1 MTIKSATF
9 AVAESQAQGLANS
22 MGWPGEVMDN
32 GDGTVTLSP
41 PDAWDDEENPGKVAA
56 SKLTGNKDC
65 HVFASMAVPSE
76 GEWMAVVIQGTP
88 ALVLIDQGS
97 GEGWLTLQAPA
108 DFDVPESV
116 LIPFQ
121 QRLTQTETASMDLEQ
136 DVELAAGKKK
146 SEVDQLIELR
156 QEYDKLQFSKSKL
169 SVHGKNPTSSRIISA
184 KKGLIER
191 EKEFKDKLK
200 KLVPSGRIP
209 TMESLQ
215 NRKMR
220 ESGIKPPT
228 KAEKDSASE
237 RRMLKSEKDRQTRV
251 ATTVKKHGVTE
262 SEANTLHRGKYP
274 KSYYKDERD
283 LDEISHKLKNPR
295 LTDEQEAKLEKELKD
310 LRTKFKEKKKKYD
323 AVLKEGREE
332 SSVQPD
338 TRTQVLA
345 NVSSDPA
352 TPAYQE
358 ASITGVTP
366 EGHISVAF
374 ADGDI
379 GVYQG
384 KFDPAG
390 LMPIAE
396 AAGVEVASF
405 RHHTMVLANVGTA
418 AAPEYAEA
426 EVIGSTEEG
435 HLEVAFADGDV
446 GIYRSLFHPTGIL
459 PLGVT
464 AETASV
470 LIEVAARTAM
480 TPEQKLKR
488 AQDLLKLRTL
498 HDKYETNTDALKGKK
513 GPENKAKRDKNN
525 EDKAKLRAKLD
536 KMGVTSLP
544 SKAHLQRTIKQHSDL
559 PTRMRA
565 SDKKPA
571 AKVPTNKAA
580 RDAAKKK
587 YAPAK
592 EDKGLDMRIKAPGY
606 AERNFGPA
614 AMKRKEERKSL
625 PKATQ
630 DKIKKLEAKIEE
642 TLTDIH
648 KGSISKRDVQTARDQ
663 VKAWKEQV
671 KELSTPAK

>member
-9 AVAESQAQGLANS
+9 AEAESQAQGLANS

-65 HVFASMAVPSE
+65 HVFASMVVPSE

-121 QRLTQTETASMDLEQ
+121 QRLTQTETASMDIDQ
-136 DVELAAGKKK
+136 NVELAAGKKA
-146 SEVDQLIELR
+146 SEVDVLLKLR
-156 QEYDKLQFSKSKL
+156 AEYDSIKTAKSRVGIL
-169 SVHGKNPTSSRIISA
+169 RA
-184 KKGLIER
+184 KKPAEYKKKVADLNKR
-191 EKEFKDKLK
+191 EEKLK
-200 KLVPSGRIP
+200 AAIEKIIPSGRMP
-209 TMESLQ
+209 SHDSLVR
-215 NRKMR
+215 RKAA
-220 ESGIKPPT
+220 EAGKPVAPVKRVSKEDKD
-228 KAEKDSASE
+228 KAA
-237 RRMLKSEKDRQTRV
+237 KDRIHQNMLQDSKRTSD
-251 ATTVKKHGVTE
+251 TVKKHGVSE
-262 SEANTLHRGKYP
+262 SEARTLHRGKYP
-274 KSYYKDERD
+274 KSYMQAEKD
-283 LDEISHKLKNPR
+283 LDELTHKLKDPD
-295 LTDEQEAKLEKELKD
+295 LTDAQEAKLEKEVKERRAQLKS
-310 LRTKFKEKKKKYD
+310 KKKKYD
-323 AVLKEGREE
+323 AVLKETEE
-332 SSVQPD
+332 SSVKPV

-352 TPAYQE
+352 TPDYQE

-366 EGHISVAF
+366 EGNISVAF

-405 RHHTMVLANVGTA
+405 KHHTMVLANVGTA

-426 EVIGSTEEG
+426 EVVGSTEEG

-480 TPEQKLKR
+480 SPEQKLKR
-488 AQDLLKLRTL
+488 AEDLLKLRIL

-513 GPENKAKRDKNN
+513 GPDNKAKRDKNN
-525 EDKAKLRAKLD
+525 ADKVKLRAKLD

-571 AKVPTNKAA
+571 VKPGAKP
-580 RDAAKKK
+580 AAKKPAAK
-587 YAPAK
+587 KTIVSLNDDIKLAKSRLKSAKLRGDESTIKHAEAQIEKWTDELNDLLRAKGHDIPVRKKPAAKEAPASNTREVNRMAK
-592 EDKGLDMRIKAPGY
+592 MMKKYKG
-606 AERNFGPA
+606 
-614 AMKRKEERKSL
+614 
-625 PKATQ
+625 
-630 DKIKKLEAKIEE
+630 
-642 TLTDIH
+642 
-648 KGSISKRDVQTARDQ
+648 
-663 VKAWKEQV
+663 
-671 KELSTPAK
+671 

>member
-9 AVAESQAQGLANS
+9 AEAESQAKGLSNS
-22 MGWPGEVMDN
+22 MGWPGEVLDN

-56 SKLTGNKDC
+56 SKLTGKKDC

-121 QRLTQTETASMDLEQ
+121 QRLTQTETASM
-136 DVELAAGKKK
+136 KKT
-146 SEVDQLIELR
+146 I
-156 QEYDKLQFSKSKL
+156 
-169 SVHGKNPTSSRIISA
+169 
-184 KKGLIER
+184 
-191 EKEFKDKLK
+191 
-200 KLVPSGRIP
+200 
-209 TMESLQ
+209 
-215 NRKMR
+215 
-220 ESGIKPPT
+220 
-228 KAEKDSASE
+228 
-237 RRMLKSEKDRQTRV
+237 
-251 ATTVKKHGVTE
+251 
-262 SEANTLHRGKYP
+262 
-274 KSYYKDERD
+274 
-283 LDEISHKLKNPR
+283 
-295 LTDEQEAKLEKELKD
+295 
-310 LRTKFKEKKKKYD
+310 
-323 AVLKEGREE
+323 
-332 SSVQPD
+332 
-338 TRTQVLA
+338 VLA

-352 TPAYQE
+352 TPDYQE

-405 RHHTMVLANVGTA
+405 KHHTMVLANVGTA

-426 EVIGSTEEG
+426 EVVGSTEEG

-480 TPEQKLKR
+480 SPEQKLKR
-488 AQDLLKLRTL
+488 AEDLLKLRTL

-525 EDKAKLRAKLD
+525 ADKAKLRAKLD

-565 SDKKPA
+565 GEKKPA
-571 AKVPTNKAA
+571 TKVPTNKAA

-587 YAPAK
+587 YEPTKKGPAAPAK
-592 EDKGLDMRIKAPGY
+592 SEGMSDKDRAAKVKAL
-606 AERNFGPA
+606 
-614 AMKRKEERKSL
+614 K
-625 PKATQ
+625 
-630 DKIKKLEAKIEE
+630 AKIED
-642 TLTDIH
+642 L
-648 KGSISKRDVQTARDQ
+648 KGSHKYSINNHSAAAKEDNAQ
-663 VKAWKEQV
+663 VLDKIRAVEAEIKALRKKPAAKKPNSVAVLREAALALEDYQ
-671 KELSTPAK
+671 KSIKGKKHTPANKLKLAELKDAVAEARKVARADNAKSAARGKAQHAKDSAKHAKGQREFDKDVKLGLKSVD